1 MSSNV
6 PLGFSTDQVINGVNL
21 GLIVVGENLEILL
34 WNDWMS
40 RHSGLTHEQA
50 LQQNIVALFGGQLT
64 PGFLRGLN
72 NVINYGSPSLLSSA
86 LHRSPLPLYA
96 QQEVS
101 QTPVRMHQSIIMT
114 PMQSVEGGPR
124 TCLIQ
129 ISDSSN
135 SVRREKMLISHSD
148 ALKREAITDGLT
160 GIYNRRFFD
169 ESYILAV
176 RHSKRH
182 RSNLSLFM
190 IDIDYFKPYNDHYGH
205 LQGDKTLKLVANT
218 LFAQMRRPS
227 DICARYGGEEFI
239 MLVAEFTE
247 EQAVRFAERLCASI
261 ADLAIAHPTSP
272 VADHLTVSVGVQ
284 TWAPDQIR
292 ENLPLLKGADEA
304 LYRAKSQGRNQ
315 VVVKN

>member
-6 PLGFSTDQVINGVNL
+6 TLGFSTEQVVNSINL
-21 GLIVVGENLEILL
+21 GLIVVGEDLGILL

-40 RHSGLTHEQA
+40 RHSGISREQA
-50 LQQNIVALFGGQLT
+50 LQQNIVTLFGGQLT

-72 NVINYGSPSLLSSA
+72 NVISFGSPSLLSSA
-86 LHRSPLPLYA
+86 LHRSPLPLYVA
-96 QQEVS
+96 QELS
-101 QTPVRMHQSIIMT
+101 QTPARMHQSITMT
-114 PMQSVEGGPR
+114 PLLSAEGGVR

-148 ALKREAITDGLT
+148 AFKREAITDGLT

-169 ESYILAV
+169 ESYIQAV

-205 LQGDKTLKLVANT
+205 QQGDKTLKLVANA

-239 MLVAEFTE
+239 MLLADLSE
-247 EQAVRFAERLCASI
+247 EQAVNFAQRLCASI
-261 ADLAIAHPTSP
+261 ADLAIPHATSP
-272 VADHLTVSVGVQ
+272 TADHLTVSVGVQ
-284 TWAPDQIR
+284 TWTPDQTSEI
-292 ENLPLLKGADEA
+292 LPLLNGADEA
-304 LYRAKSQGRNQ
+304 LYRAKSLGRNQ
-315 VVVKN
+315 VVVKS